1 MKDGFK
7 QPVPEGW
14 IEQLWAAM
22 AEDLGSGDPTTALFS
37 EWSTAN
43 YRIEAQADG
52 VICGVGIAGYLLQP
66 EAEEPEDC
74 FAELH
79 NTDGDFVRAGDVV
92 ITGRLSPTRLL
103 TKERTALN
111 FLMHLSGISTLT
123 RQFVD
128 RVSEYDCRIVDTRK
142 TTPGLRYLQKYAVR
156 CGGGQNHRMGLYDGI
171 MLKDNHIRAMGSIS
185 EAVKRAKE
193 VAGHMVLIE
202 VECETREMVDE
213 AVTAGAD
220 IVMLDNM
227 DPFLMAEIVKAY
239 KGKVRLEA
247 SGGITID
254 TVRGVAQ
261 TGVDAIS
268 VGALTHSAKALS
280 LHLEVE

>member
-22 AEDLGSGDPTTALFS
+22 AEDLGSGDPTTALFT
-37 EWSTAN
+37 EWGTADFK
-43 YRIEAQADG
+43 IEAQADG

-66 EAEEPEDC
+66 EAEEPENC
-74 FAELH
+74 FTEIHL
-79 NTDGDFVRAGDVV
+79 TDGDFVRSGDVV
-92 ITGRLSPTRLL
+92 ISGKLSPTRLL

-111 FLMHLSGISTLT
+111 FLMHLSGIASLT

-171 MLKDNHIRAMGSIS
+171 MLKDNHIRAMGSLS
-185 EAVKRAKE
+185 EAVRRAKE

-202 VECETREMVDE
+202 VECESREMVDE

-247 SGGITID
+247 SGGITLD
-254 TVRGVAQ
+254 TVKGVAQ

-268 VGALTHSAKALS
+268 VGALTHSAKSLS

>member
-79 NTDGDFVRAGDVV
+79 KTDGDFVRAGDVV

-111 FLMHLSGISTLT
+111 FLMHLSGIATLT

-185 EAVKRAKE
+185 EAVKQAKE

-268 VGALTHSAKALS
+268 VGAVTHSAKALS